1 MFAMFFCADGVTDGV
16 TDRVTDGVTD
26 RVTDGV
32 TDGKQVQLL
41 KLKYLY
47 VSVLETSF
55 GYCFLDSERGN
66 RFFLQMW

>member
-16 TDRVTDGVTD
+16 TDR
-26 RVTDGV
+26 V

>member
-1 MFAMFFCADGVTDGV
+1 MFAMFFCADGVTAGVTDRVKDGV
-16 TDRVTDGVTD
+16 TDR
-26 RVTDGV
+26 V

-55 GYCFLDSERGN
+55 GYCFLDSERGI
-66 RFFLQMW
+66 RFYLQMW

>member
-1 MFAMFFCADGVTDGV
+1 M
-16 TDRVTDGVTD
+16 TDGVTD

-55 GYCFLDSERGN
+55 GYCFLDSERGI
-66 RFFLQMW
+66 RFYLQMW

>member
-1 MFAMFFCADGVTDGV
+1 MFFCADGVTAGVTDRVKDGV
-16 TDRVTDGVTD
+16 TDR
-26 RVTDGV
+26 V